1 MRAWTFLIAA
11 LVVAAFPARPPQA
24 ANAAQ
29 IQQIWMITD
38 QCRKES
44 FVKFPDQTSEGQQQ
58 RNKYVKACKIK
69 RLGSASSIGQD

>member
-1 MRAWTFLIAA
+1 MRLCTFLIAA
-11 LVVAAFPARPPQA
+11 LVVAAVPVRAPRA

-29 IQQIWMITD
+29 IQHVWIVTD

-69 RLGSASSIGQD
+69 RLGSASSLGQD

>member
-1 MRAWTFLIAA
+1 MRLCMVLIAA
-11 LVVAAFPARPPQA
+11 LVVAALPARAPQA

-29 IQQIWMITD
+29 IQQVWLVTD

-58 RNKYVKACKIK
+58 RNKYVKACKIR
-69 RLGSASSIGQD
+69 RLGTAAPLGQD